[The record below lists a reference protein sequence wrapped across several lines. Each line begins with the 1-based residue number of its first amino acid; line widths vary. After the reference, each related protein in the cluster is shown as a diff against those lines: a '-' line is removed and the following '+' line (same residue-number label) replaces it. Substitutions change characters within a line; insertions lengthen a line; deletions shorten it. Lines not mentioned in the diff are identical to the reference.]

1 MLPTQHAALTALA
14 AVPLIRRGW
23 SPWRVAQF
31 AAAAVLIDADHYA
44 SYAARIRDLSLWRAY
59 RFHRRRGEHPYRL
72 HRPAMMV
79 DAHRPLHAPALLVAL
94 TVLARRFPFLWP
106 LVAGMLFHRFL
117 DYAWSVTHALGALRA
132 LRGNSGPAGKAG
144 SPYHAPASYDGTAY
158 QRTLK

>member
-31 AAAAVLIDADHYA
+31 GAAAVL
-44 SYAARIRDLSLWRAY
+44 
-59 RFHRRRGEHPYRL
+59 
-72 HRPAMMV
+72 V
-79 DAHRPLHAPALLVAL
+79 DAHRPLHAPALLLAL
-94 TVLARRFPFLWP
+94 TVLARRFPVLWP

-117 DYAWSVTHALGALRA
+117 DYAWSATHALRA
-132 LRGNSGPAGKAG
+132 LRRRTGPAGKLG
-144 SPYHAPASYDGTAY
+144 EFYDGTAY